1 MFAYNQH
8 DNGAD
13 NQQTSRPRDTQSRD
27 FMPEAD
33 WNRNT
38 GRLPGRYKD
47 ADYEKWS
54 RTHGVQRKETMR
66 EKVNT
71 NSRYAKRVKRSQSN
85 RSFIPIQAYEYVDNY

>member
-1 MFAYNQH
+1 MFAYNNDH
-8 DNGAD
+8 DNGAK
-13 NQQTSRPRDTQSRD
+13 PRDNLSRD
-27 FMPEAD
+27 YLPEAD

-54 RTHGVQRKETMR
+54 RTHGVQRKETIR
-66 EKVNT
+66 EKVPKRKYPDT
-71 NSRYAKRVKRSQSN
+71 KRVKRSQSN